1 MPTRPTLRPFRS
13 FPDVEPV
20 DSMFLLRAKK
30 GPNGPMFALME
41 CDGGDWRPKTTARVV
56 DYLRAKME
64 AYLVIG

>member
-56 DYLRAKME
+56 
-64 AYLVIG
+64 IG